1 MKGDTAKT
9 AGEIA
14 KILSNPEDYQKAFI
28 ADAQIQF
35 DLNKKNQKE
44 IKKMGQDMYEE
55 KCARYIKSLGNPA
68 FITERKLK
76 TLPSSLLLNDQQK
89 RKILNQTLRRAL
101 DRKST
106 NQTDYSGYMDF

>member
-1 MKGDTAKT
+1 MKGDSTKTAK
-9 AGEIA
+9 EIA
-14 KILSNPEDYQKAFI
+14 QILSNPDDYQKAFI

-44 IKKMGQDMYEE
+44 IKKLGEGIYRE
-55 KCARYIKSLGNPA
+55 KCAQYIKSLGNPA
-68 FITERKLK
+68 FITDQKLK

-89 RKILNQTLRRAL
+89 RKILNQTLRQAL